1 MNTHNVNT
9 AAQEPS
15 ERWGNQ
21 NLTTAQVH
29 DLFSH
34 IIRHGRTINNAPA
47 APGEGRDLTEL
58 RITDTL
64 TWLTVSVWLL
74 DGWPCAV
81 SVDGF
86 PSLVVLGNELFPG

>member
-15 ERWGNQ
+15 ERWGKQ
-21 NLTTAQVH
+21 SLTTAQVH

-34 IIRHGRTINNAPA
+34 IIRHGRTIKNTPDV
-47 APGEGRDLTEL
+47 PGKGRDMTAL
-58 RITDTL
+58 RVTDTL
-64 TWLTVSVWLL
+64 TWLTVCVWIL